1 MSVIGVYHCGLTVR
15 DIERSIRFYTELI
28 GLELAWRQESNTP
41 YIERLTGVPGTHL
54 LVAYLRP
61 PGSDGPYV
69 ELLQYLAPPGTPVD
83 TTPNNPGTGHVC
95 FFVPDLDEAHARLTA
110 AGVEFVSPPNLIT
123 AGVHE
128 GSKTVYLLDPDGI
141 RVELFERRHRPTP

>member
-1 MSVIGVYHCGLTVR
+1 VSAIGIYHCGLTVR
-15 DIERSIRFYTELI
+15 DITQSIRFYTELI

-61 PGSDGPYV
+61 IGSEGPYL
-69 ELLQYLAPPGTPVD
+69 ELLQYLAPPGAPVD

-95 FFVPDLDEAHARLTA
+95 FFVADLEATYARLRA
-110 AGVEFVSPPNLIT
+110 ADVEFVSPPNLIT
-123 AGVHE
+123 AGAHE
-128 GSKTVYLLDPDGI
+128 GSKTVYCLDPDGI
-141 RVELFERRHRPTP
+141 RVELFEHRR

>member
-1 MSVIGVYHCGLTVR
+1 VSVIGVYHSGLTVGE
-15 DIERSIRFYTELI
+15 IERSIAFYTEMI
-28 GLELAWRQESNTP
+28 GLELAWRQESTSP
-41 YIERLTGVPGTHL
+41 YIAQLTGLPGTHL

-61 PGSDGPYV
+61 PGTDGPYV
-69 ELLQYLAPPGTPVD
+69 ELLQYLAPSGTPVD

-95 FFVPDLDEAHARLTA
+95 FFVDDLDRAYDRLRA
-110 AGVEFVSPPNLIT
+110 AGVTFVSPPNLIS

-141 RVELFERRHRPTP
+141 RVELFERKAR

>member
-1 MSVIGVYHCGLTVR
+1 MSVIGVYHTGLTVS
-15 DIERSIRFYTELI
+15 DIERSIAFYTELI
-28 GLELAWRQESNTP
+28 GLEFVWRQESTSP
-41 YIERLTGVPGTHL
+41 YIAQLTGLPGTHL

-69 ELLQYLAPPGTPVD
+69 ELLQYLAPLGTLVD

-95 FFVPDLDEAHARLTA
+95 FFVDDLEEAYGRLRA
-110 AGVEFVSPPNLIT
+110 ADVTFVSPPNLIS

-141 RVELFERRHRPTP
+141 RVELFERRR